1 MYLYLDIETIPLGEP
16 DPTQVRVPANYKD
29 PEKIYAYQAENA
41 ERIWREGSLDPMR
54 GRVCAVA
61 MAVDDA
67 PVEATVFAEERDA
80 LSWISDFCLCD
91 AGGGYGDV
99 LITYNGNRFDRPF
112 LAKRAAAHGLHAL
125 ARHARPRTP
134 YAPGDLMLT
143 WLMGSR
149 EYSGQSLSAVARFFG
164 IERPK
169 TIDGGEIL
177 DAWQEGRWGDIVEHV
192 ADDVET
198 LRAVHDRMLAC
209 GWGE

>member
-16 DPTQVRVPANYKD
+16 DPTQVKPPANYKD

-61 MAVDDA
+61 MAVDDD
-67 PVEATVFAEERDA
+67 PVEAIVFAEEREA
-80 LSWISDFCLCD
+80 LLWIQSCIDD
-91 AGGGYGDV
+91 GGW
-99 LITYNGNRFDRPF
+99 ITYNGNRFDRPF
-112 LAKRAAAHGLHAL
+112 IAKRAAAHGLHAL
-125 ARHARPRTP
+125 AQAARPRTP